1 MTTSISATVRA
12 PLSRERILEAALRFV
27 DEHGLDALS
36 MHKLGAQLGVKGMSL
51 YNHVRGKDDVLDGL
65 VETMWAEIE
74 DAAPAIADWR
84 QGFRGVGNA
93 IRDTVR
99 RHPRA
104 AVLLTSRALMPE
116 AALRTV
122 RDHIAAAVAADE
134 PVENAHALL
143 RTVTTYALGT
153 ALAYCNWEHGGVD
166 CAPTVS
172 GLLRPDTSEELA
184 EVAQVFCGQA
194 DPDAQFELGLDLML
208 RPGNP
213 GRPSARYGRAR

>member
-1 MTTSISATVRA
+1 VTTSISATVRT
-12 PLSRERILEAALRFV
+12 PLSRERILEEALRFV

-36 MHKLGAQLGVKGMSL
+36 MHKLGARLGVKGMSL
-51 YNHVRGKDDVLDGL
+51 YNHVQGKDDVLDGL

-74 DAAPAIADWR
+74 DAAPATVDWR
-84 QGFRGVGNA
+84 QGFRGVGHA

-99 RHPRA
+99 GHPRA

-122 RDHIAAAVAADE
+122 RDHIAAAVAAGE

-153 ALAYCNWEHGGVD
+153 ALAYCNWEHCGVD
-166 CAPTVS
+166 SPPTVG
-172 GLLRPDTSEELA
+172 GLLRPDVSEELA
-184 EVAQVFCGQA
+184 AVAHVFCGQA

-208 RPGNP
+208 RPG
-213 GRPSARYGRAR
+213 S